1 MKGTAL
7 MFIVNCINIT
17 DEGQDWDALYAQASE
32 GRRRRADKF
41 MFPDDR
47 KRCLCAELLMRYS
60 LFTGRGIRFTG
71 EPLLGKYGK
80 PYIQGA
86 EDFFFSASHSGKWV
100 VTAYGSSQVGADV
113 EVIKSGSS
121 SIAEGCFTQSEQDYV
136 FADDE
141 GADERFIKLW
151 TLKESYIKYLGTGLS
166 TPLDSFTVYADRD
179 PICTDADDS
188 LTFTNIRFDHEHYLS
203 VCGAGGVSALNT
215 VTVNGCLEALR

>member
-1 MKGTAL
+1 

-32 GRRRRADKF
+32 GRRKRADKF

-60 LFTGRGIRFTG
+60 LFTDSGIRFTG

-80 PYIQGA
+80 PYIQGTKY
-86 EDFFFSASHSGKWV
+86 FFFSTSHSGKWV
-100 VTAYGSSQVGADV
+100 VMAYGSSQVGADV
-113 EVIKSGSS
+113 EVIKCGSS
-121 SIAEGCFTQSEQDYV
+121 SIAKGCFTEAELEYILESG
-136 FADDE
+136 DE
-141 GADERFIKLW
+141 GADERFVRLW

-179 PICTDADDS
+179 LIYTDADGS
-188 LTFTNIRFDHEHYLS
+188 LTFTNIRFDREHYLS
-203 VCGAGGVSALNT
+203 VCGAGGVSVLNT

>member
-1 MKGTAL
+1 

-41 MFPDDR
+41 IFPDDR

-141 GADERFIKLW
+141 GADERFIRLW

-166 TPLDSFTVYADRD
+166 TPLDSFTVYADRV

-215 VTVNGCLEALR
+215 VTVNGCLETLR

>member
-1 MKGTAL
+1 

-80 PYIQGA
+80 PYIQSA

-141 GADERFIKLW
+141 GADERFIRLW

-166 TPLDSFTVYADRD
+166 TPLDSFTVYADRA

-215 VTVNGCLEALR
+215 VTVNGCPETLR

>member
-1 MKGTAL
+1 

-41 MFPDDR
+41 IFPDDR

-215 VTVNGCLEALR
+215 VTVNGCLETLR

>member
-1 MKGTAL
+1 
-7 MFIVNCINIT
+7 
-17 DEGQDWDALYAQASE
+17 
-32 GRRRRADKF
+32 

-71 EPLLGKYGK
+71 EPSLGKYGK

-113 EVIKSGSS
+113 EVIKSGSA

-136 FADDE
+136 FAEDE

-215 VTVNGCLEALR
+215 VTVNGCLETLR

>member
-1 MKGTAL
+1 

-41 MFPDDR
+41 IFPDDR

-141 GADERFIKLW
+141 GADERFIRLW

-179 PICTDADDS
+179 LICTDADDS

>member
-1 MKGTAL
+1 
-7 MFIVNCINIT
+7 
-17 DEGQDWDALYAQASE
+17 
-32 GRRRRADKF
+32 
-41 MFPDDR
+41 
-47 KRCLCAELLMRYS
+47 MRYS

-166 TPLDSFTVYADRD
+166 TPLDSFTVYADRA

>member
-1 MKGTAL
+1 

-41 MFPDDR
+41 MFPEDR

-86 EDFFFSASHSGKWV
+86 EDLFFSASHSGKWA

-166 TPLDSFTVYADRD
+166 TPLDSFTVYADRA